1 MANIPTAQKLG
12 IAARIAGQQVRRS
25 RTYSAVMSGVRAS
38 LGHFGSVLHQLW
50 LEITGFVFLVFALMG
65 GTALAREY
73 NAYHGGHGTQGRV
86 AAAAVFCMMFAWFGV
101 SSFWR
106 ARRKRV

>member
-1 MANIPTAQKLG
+1 MGNIPTAQKLG

-25 RTYSAVMSGVRAS
+25 RTYGALLGGIRTT

-65 GTALAREY
+65 ATAFAREY
-73 NAYHGGHGTQGRV
+73 HAYHSGKGTQLRV
-86 AAAAVFCMMFAWFGV
+86 AASGVFCVMFAWFGV

-106 ARRKRV
+106 ARRKR